1 MNERSHQWWGVSPH
15 SSLTATCSI
24 LYTWVAVNDFPSII
38 VNADFRCTAQSLYGP
53 FTLISTQDE
62 LEKQP
67 SMRWMLRNHI
77 DDFLIR
83 FLPNAQL
90 FDLII
95 SHICTVKKNP
105 YKVAFVCEQT
115 TTYNKQGV
123 VCRYVHKSP
132 QRTLM
137 NRLIR
142 YFWPCKP
149 RTTAVA
155 EAFHKYEGTQGHKA
169 QKYILQTNLSTIYTY
184 LNSGTLG
191 GFIISLHV

>member
-95 SHICTVKKNP
+95 SHICTVKKIHIKLHL
-105 YKVAFVCEQT
+105 YVS
-115 TTYNKQGV
+115 KQLHITNRELYAV
-123 VCRYVHKSP
+123 MSI
-132 QRTLM
+132 RTLM

-191 GFIISLHV
+191 VFIISLHV